1 MFRGNQALAFLQLC
15 YCNLLAASS
24 FRHSHTFETGDPVLE
39 IGDPVLEI
47 GDRVFEIGDIILEIG
62 DPVFEIEIVFVSNN
76 HEMTTGHLLLC
87 TVIVAL
93 LQ

>member
-1 MFRGNQALAFLQLC
+1 MFHGNQALAFLQLC
-15 YCNLLAASS
+15 YCNPLAASS
-24 FRHSHTFETGDPVLE
+24 FRHSHTF
-39 IGDPVLEI
+39 
-47 GDRVFEIGDIILEIG
+47 EIG

>member
-1 MFRGNQALAFLQLC
+1 MFHGNQALAFLQLC
-15 YCNLLAASS
+15 YCNPLAASS
-24 FRHSHTFETGDPVLE
+24 FRHSHTFE
-39 IGDPVLEI
+39 IGDP
-47 GDRVFEIGDIILEIG
+47 VFEIGDL
-62 DPVFEIEIVFVSNN
+62 VFEIEIVFVSNN